1 MRLTSKGGIE
11 LNRQDMSMI
20 AEMHRL
26 LYIYNGFVAL
36 IFAAFMCV
44 TQKKINHSMTAR
56 SFLENVSAPPMSS
69 LEIILSTI
77 TSFLLLIILGCLYR
91 REERKFIRYIL
102 FAGEIVICMLLMRSL
117 NLSYDGVVLLVAADL
132 MYRYE
137 GHHRE
142 YILLA
147 AMLGLYFMANYN
159 LALFQLKVV
168 PIDEYIS
175 YYNSTIQVLLL
186 AIKNVF
192 SSINIVL
199 FVFYL
204 AMLIKNQYDEKE
216 RIRLLNSQLAEANEK
231 LRLYA
236 IESEQMA
243 EIRERNRLARE
254 IHDTLG
260 HALTGIAAGLDA
272 CIMTV
277 DAAPDFAKQQLV
289 KIRDTAQRGLTDVRR
304 SIKNLRPDD
313 LEKLPFKEAIMHMAT
328 GFTATSGMDISFS
341 IVGWPSELRDD
352 QQEVIYRV
360 MQESLTNA
368 YRHGHA
374 SRVNITIGGEDNH
387 LRIVIADN
395 GQGCDDLT
403 PGFGLRHMRERL
415 ELLHGTLNY
424 WSDGGFI
431 IEVVIPLNREVQDD
445 QNINR

>member
-1 MRLTSKGGIE
+1 
-11 LNRQDMSMI
+11 MI

-69 LEIILSTI
+69 IEIILSTI
-77 TSFLLLIILGCLYR
+77 ASFLLLIILGCLYR
-91 REERKFIRYIL
+91 REERKFIRYTL

-137 GHHRE
+137 GRNRE
-142 YILLA
+142 FILLT

-159 LALFQLKVV
+159 LVRFQLNVV
-168 PIDEYIS
+168 PIEEYIS
-175 YYNSTIQVLLL
+175 YYNSAIQVLLL
-186 AIKNVF
+186 AIKNIF

-216 RIRLLNSQLAEANEK
+216 RIRLLNLQLAEASEK

-277 DAAPDFAKQQLV
+277 DAAPEFAKQQLS
-289 KIRDTAQRGLTDVRR
+289 KIRDTARRGLTDVRR

-328 GFTATSGMDISFS
+328 GFTASSGMDISFS
-341 IVGWPSELRDD
+341 IVGWPDELRDD

-360 MQESLTNA
+360 LQESLTNA

-374 SRVNITIGGEDNH
+374 SRVRITVCNEGGH
-387 LRIVIADN
+387 LNVIIVDN
-395 GQGCDDLT
+395 GRGCEDVQ

-431 IEVVIPLNREVQDD
+431 IEVVIPLNQEVRDD
-445 QNINR
+445 QNLNR